1 MNERAD
7 ARVLMV
13 IPRDTLTALAG
24 NFSFV
29 KKANFEMLTG
39 WKPVAD
45 PRRMRFQFGLIS
57 AVRFFFITCCTIDR
71 LEQTLLQP
79 AIAHG
84 LLDSIAHRVGKGG
97 WWAHAVTI
105 MPDHV
110 HLVLSFPQ
118 EAVITKCI
126 RDWKHWTA
134 HRHGIRW
141 QRDFFE
147 HRLRND
153 ESFDEKVDYVLQ
165 NPVRAG
171 LAADWRDWAFTLLA
185 QR

>member
-1 MNERAD
+1 MEAGR
-7 ARVLMV
+7 RSLPHE
-13 IPRDTLTALAG
+13 IPVWVD
-24 NFSFV
+24 
-29 KKANFEMLTG
+29 
-39 WKPVAD
+39 
-45 PRRMRFQFGLIS
+45 IS
-57 AVRFFFITCCTIDR
+57 SSVFFITCCTIDR
-71 LEQTLLQP
+71 LEQSLLQP
-79 AIAHG
+79 AIAQG

-134 HRHGIRW
+134 HRYGIRW

-153 ESFDEKVDYVLQ
+153 ESFEEKVDYVLQ

-171 LAADWRDWAFTLLA
+171 LAADWRDWAFTLIA